1 MDALDES
8 ALVKILTQPKNAVIR
23 QYKKLFDMDGV
34 DVEFEDDALIEVA
47 SMAIRL
53 KTGARGLRS
62 VLESIMLEL
71 MYDIPTDDTVKK
83 VIVTKGVVT
92 GEEKPTVIRK

>member
-1 MDALDES
+1 M
-8 ALVKILTQPKNAVIR
+8 
-23 QYKKLFDMDGV
+23 
-34 DVEFEDDALIEVA
+34 
-47 SMAIRL
+47 
-53 KTGARGLRS
+53 
-62 VLESIMLEL
+62 LESIMLEL